1 MMQLKYSTSSTL
13 VSTELELYFKS
24 DIIVLIFLY
33 RATMERTRNYIQN
46 GQFSGEFFKE
56 IFASILFSI
65 FAGNESKNAL
75 PDYIKKQLAK
85 IRKIVQAMNNE
96 LTPANSKNCTF
107 FSDFI
112 PP

>member
-24 DIIVLIFLY
+24 KIVIILIFLY

-75 PDYIKKQLAK
+75 PDSILK
-85 IRKIVQAMNNE
+85 
-96 LTPANSKNCTF
+96 NSWLKLGK
-107 FSDFI
+107 
-112 PP
+112 